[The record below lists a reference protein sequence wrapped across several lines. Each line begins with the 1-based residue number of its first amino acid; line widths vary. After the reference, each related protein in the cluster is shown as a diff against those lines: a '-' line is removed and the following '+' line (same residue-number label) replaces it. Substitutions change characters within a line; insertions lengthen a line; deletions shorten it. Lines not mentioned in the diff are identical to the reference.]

1 MTDRLDSIL
10 ARMPAPVLD
19 HALDQLEPAVWAR
32 IEGLRRPI
40 AGGAFTF
47 GLGFQLTAAALALV
61 VGMAIGWANTSI
73 SQSRSDES
81 QLYAS
86 YIDTGPMARLEN
98 GL

>member
-10 ARMPAPVLD
+10 GRLPAPALD
-19 HALDQLEPAVWAR
+19 HSLDQLEPQVWAR
-32 IEGLRRPI
+32 IERLRPSGAAAFRVGLR
-40 AGGAFTF
+40 
-47 GLGFQLTAAALALV
+47 FQLAAAALALV
-61 VGMAIGWANTSI
+61 VGMALGWANTSL
-73 SQSRSDES
+73 SRARSDES

>member
-10 ARMPAPVLD
+10 SRMPAPTLD
-19 HALDQLEPAVWAR
+19 FSLDQLEPAVWAR
-32 IEGLRRPI
+32 IEGLHRAR
-40 AGGAFTF
+40 AGLFPF
-47 GLGFQLTAAALALV
+47 GLRFQLAAAALALV
-61 VGMAIGWANTSI
+61 VGMAIGWANTSV

>member
-10 ARMPAPVLD
+10 SRLPAPVLD
-19 HALDQLEPAVWAR
+19 RNLDQLEPAVWAR
-32 IEGLRRPI
+32 IEGLRPAA
-40 AGGAFTF
+40 AGVFTF
-47 GLGFQLTAAALALV
+47 GLRFQLTAAALALV
-61 VGMAIGWANTSI
+61 VGMAIGWANTSF